1 MSFESRLS
9 ERQFFMM
16 SLTGIFILV
25 GALYVGILRPKLQER
40 NQLKSQIRNRVQ
52 QLQSSGDLMGEAS
65 LLRKKRA
72 IDGEVQLLVEE
83 WNTITEGLSAF
94 ANQRQWR
101 TVDVAKIDYKFYL
114 FATRD
119 RLRKKARGQK
129 IDVPVELG
137 MSDEIYSN
145 EVARELMLQLLAV
158 EKLVDTA
165 IEYGIADIRSI
176 EPLPPVIHQAEQAT
190 EPYMEEYPLEVIFE
204 GDMKRLYRLWEAMLQ
219 PGSAMMLR
227 NIAMSKTS
235 RDRPDEVRMTATLSS
250 FLFLKDAEDIDVL
263 QGRPQE
269 KTAARGH

>member
-1 MSFESRLS
+1 MSMESRLS
-9 ERQFFMM
+9 ERQFFVL
-16 SLTGIFILV
+16 SLTGILILV
-25 GALYVGILRPKLQER
+25 GGMYMGILRPKLLER
-40 NQLKSQIRNRVQ
+40 NQLRSQIQNRTQ
-52 QLQSSGDLMGEAS
+52 QLEAS
-65 LLRKKRA
+65 GYLLGEGPLLRKKRA
-72 IDGEVQLLVEE
+72 VDQEVQELVEE
-83 WNTITEGLSAF
+83 WDAVTEGLTAF
-94 ANQRQWR
+94 ANQKQWR

-119 RLRKKARGQK
+119 RLRKKARGQN

-137 MSDEIYSN
+137 MSDEIFSN

-158 EKLVDTA
+158 ESLVDTA

-176 EPLPPVIHQAEQAT
+176 EPLPPVSHQVEEAT

-219 PGSAMMLR
+219 PGNAMMLR

-235 RDRPDEVRMTATLSS
+235 KDRPDEVRMTATLSS

-263 QGRPQE
+263 QGRPQQ

>member
-1 MSFESRLS
+1 MSMESRLT
-9 ERQFFMM
+9 ERQFFFL
-16 SLTGIFILV
+16 SLTGILILV
-25 GALYVGILRPKLQER
+25 GGMYMGILRPKLQER
-40 NQLKSQIRNRVQ
+40 NQLRTQIRNRTQ
-52 QLQSSGDLMGEAS
+52 QLESSGYLLGEGS

-72 IDGEVQLLVEE
+72 VDQEVQELVEE
-83 WNTITEGLSAF
+83 WDAITESLSAF

-137 MSDEIYSN
+137 MSDEIFSN

-158 EKLVDTA
+158 EKLVDTS

-176 EPLPPVIHQAEQAT
+176 EPLPPVIHRAEDAA

-250 FLFLKDAEDIDVL
+250 FLFLKDAENIDVL
-263 QGRPQE
+263 KRDPHE
-269 KTAARGH
+269 RTAAKGY